1 MNGQVHVFDNGV
13 KVYEHQL
20 LELQK
25 ERYALHNVHES
36 DEEDVFL
43 DVLSKVKNG
52 GIYVNVGAA
61 IGYYPIL
68 AALKRKDIRIVA
80 YEPLKMHR
88 SHFLDNLKLNGL
100 KRRDFKIYKEG
111 VYVRNGEVNFRIEH
125 YGSKITEDR
134 SKKNALQ
141 QIRERINNQRIN
153 CITLADLYRREK
165 AEIDLLQMDIQG
177 LEADVLESSENILIQ
192 HKIRNFLIGTH
203 SSELHLRC
211 KQVLLKDGYRVLVD
225 NFDTKFQ
232 PDGILLMGLS
242 SS

>member
-1 MNGQVHVFDNGV
+1 MNNQVHVFDNGV
-13 KVYEHQL
+13 KVYENHL

-36 DEEDVFL
+36 EEENVFL
-43 DVLSKVKNG
+43 DVLSKVKES
-52 GIYVNVGAA
+52 GIYVNIGAA
-61 IGYYPIL
+61 IGYYPLL

-88 SHFLDNLKLNGL
+88 DYFLDNIKLNGL
-100 KRRDFKIYKEG
+100 RRGDFKIYKEG
-111 VYVRNGEVNFRIEH
+111 VYVRNGAVNFSVEH
-125 YGSKITEDR
+125 YGSKIIEGR
-134 SKKNALQ
+134 SKKNALRL
-141 QIRERINNQRIN
+141 IKERTNNQKIN
-153 CITLADLYRREK
+153 CLTLVDLCRREK
-165 AEIDLLQMDIQG
+165 AEIDLVQMDIQG
-177 LEADVLESSENILIQ
+177 LEADVLESSRSILIQ
-192 HKIRNFLIGTH
+192 HKIRSFLIGTH

-242 SS
+242 CS